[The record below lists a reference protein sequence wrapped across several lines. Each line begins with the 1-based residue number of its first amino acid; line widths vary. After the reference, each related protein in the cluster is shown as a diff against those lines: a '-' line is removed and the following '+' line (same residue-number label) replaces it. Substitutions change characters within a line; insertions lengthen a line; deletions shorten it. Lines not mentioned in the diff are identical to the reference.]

1 MKNKIFEKKDEP
13 IKLPDWVILAALAFY
28 GMGKA
33 SMLPP
38 SMMEL
43 SAKIWDYLWYGVFA
57 LTIVREIW
65 ILVGV
70 LRDKTV
76 DYDLD
81 RYWIYFSI
89 FRCVLISGICV
100 LLALLWNQLCH
111 CLFFVFAVGKSGIG
125 GSLSALWCQK
135 GINFVMFK
143 RHQVKHCW
151 TGRRKK
157 GKRPHPTSPRGGER
171 NLNAAVQWRDKWL
184 MMSG

>member
-1 MKNKIFEKKDEP
+1 MERMKNKIFEKKDEP

-33 SMLPP
+33 SMLSPG
-38 SMMEL
+38 MMEL

-100 LLALLWNQLCH
+100 LLALL
-111 CLFFVFAVGKSGIG
+111 
-125 GSLSALWCQK
+125 
-135 GINFVMFK
+135 
-143 RHQVKHCW
+143 
-151 TGRRKK
+151 
-157 GKRPHPTSPRGGER
+157 
-171 NLNAAVQWRDKWL
+171 
-184 MMSG
+184 